1 MPLKRSV
8 FVAKVNKD
16 DLNLFNAMSS
26 TFGLYSQNT
35 FLGSFILVPAKTD
48 ASAVINIEITSKIT
62 IMRLFL
68 MYRNDCRHLALFPY
82 S

>member
-1 MPLKRSV
+1 MHLKRSV

-26 TFGLYSQNT
+26 TFGSYGQNT
-35 FLGSFILVPAKTD
+35 FLGSFILVPGKTD
-48 ASAVINIEITSKIT
+48 SSTLIKIEIT

-68 MYRNDCRHLALFPY
+68 MY
-82 S
+82 